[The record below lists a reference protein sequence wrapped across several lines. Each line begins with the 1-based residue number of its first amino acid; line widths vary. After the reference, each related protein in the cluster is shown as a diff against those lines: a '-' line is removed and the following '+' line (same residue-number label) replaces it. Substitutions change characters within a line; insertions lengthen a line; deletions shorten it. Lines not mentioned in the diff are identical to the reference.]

1 MAVFVGIGRTD
12 DYTDN
17 RREEMKKEK
26 KWKLLSTIKLN
37 ASNQKLLVNKDTEGN
52 DFNCEKIIITGKVV
66 SNVTSKPMCKINGA
80 IEFSGVAS
88 TYANGTRYIY
98 ETYED
103 KGFFIERDT
112 KYLTQDILESA
123 VLFDSGFFRV
133 VKGQANGIKS
143 IELYGDSTSF
153 VFKAGTELEIY
164 GF

>member
-1 MAVFVGIGRTD
+1 MAIFVGVGRTD
-12 DYTDN
+12 ECSN
-17 RREEMKKEK
+17 NKKEEK
-26 KWKLLSTIKLN
+26 KWKLLSKIKLTAN
-37 ASNQKLLVNKDTEGN
+37 NSRILIRQDAEGN
-52 DFNCEKIIITGKVV
+52 EFSCEKIIIVGKIV
-66 SNVTSKPMCKINGA
+66 SNITSKPMCKINNTM
-80 IEFSGVAS
+80 EFSGVNS
-88 TYANGTRYIY
+88 TYVSGTRYIY

-112 KYLTQDILESA
+112 KYLTQDILESS
-123 VLFDSGFFRV
+123 VLFDNGFFRV

>member
-1 MAVFVGIGRTD
+1 MAIFVGVGRTD
-12 DYTDN
+12 ECSN
-17 RREEMKKEK
+17 NKREEEK
-26 KWKLLSTIKLN
+26 KWKLLSEIKLTAN
-37 ASNQKLLVNKDTEGN
+37 NPRILIKQDTEGN
-52 DFNCEKIIITGKVV
+52 KFSCEKIIIVGKIV
-66 SNVTSKPMCKINGA
+66 SNITSKPMCKINDTM
-80 IEFSGVAS
+80 EFSGVNS
-88 TYANGTRYIY
+88 TYVSGTRYIY

-112 KYLTQDILESA
+112 KYLTQDILESS
-123 VLFDSGFFRV
+123 VLFDNGFFRV

>member
-1 MAVFVGIGRTD
+1 MAIFVGVGRTEENA
-12 DYTDN
+12 DN
-17 RREEMKKEK
+17 RRDVKEEK

-37 ASNQKLLVNKDTEGN
+37 ANNQKLLINKDAEGN
-52 DFNCEKIIITGKVV
+52 DFNCEKIIVVGKII

-80 IEFSGVAS
+80 IEFSGIGS
-88 TYANGTRYIY
+88 TYANGIRYIY

-112 KYLTQDILESA
+112 KYLNQDILENS
-123 VLFDSGFFRV
+123 VLFDNGFFRV
-133 VKGQANGIKS
+133 IKTQANGIKS

>member
-1 MAVFVGIGRTD
+1 MAIFVGVGRTD
-12 DYTDN
+12 ECSNDKK
-17 RREEMKKEK
+17 EEEK
-26 KWKLLSTIKLN
+26 KWKLLSEIKLVEN
-37 ASNQKLLVNKDTEGN
+37 NPRILINQDTEGN
-52 DFNCEKIIITGKVV
+52 KFSCEKIIIVGKIV
-66 SNVTSKPMCKINGA
+66 SNITSKPMCKINNTM
-80 IEFSGVAS
+80 EFSGVNS
-88 TYANGTRYIY
+88 TYVSGTRYIY

-112 KYLTQDILESA
+112 KYLTQDILESS
-123 VLFDSGFFRV
+123 VLFDNGFFRV

>member
-1 MAVFVGIGRTD
+1 MAIFVGVGRTD
-12 DYTDN
+12 ECSNDKK
-17 RREEMKKEK
+17 EEEK
-26 KWKLLSTIKLN
+26 KWKLLSEIKLVEN
-37 ASNQKLLVNKDTEGN
+37 NPRILINQDTEGN
-52 DFNCEKIIITGKVV
+52 KFSCEKIIIVGKIV
-66 SNVTSKPMCKINGA
+66 SNITSKPMCKINNTM
-80 IEFSGVAS
+80 EFSGVNS
-88 TYANGTRYIY
+88 TYVSGTKYIY

-112 KYLTQDILESA
+112 KYLAQDILESS
-123 VLFDSGFFRV
+123 VLFDNGFFRV

>member
-1 MAVFVGIGRTD
+1 MAIFVGVGRTD
-12 DYTDN
+12 ECSN
-17 RREEMKKEK
+17 NKKEEKEK
-26 KWKLLSTIKLN
+26 KWKLLSEIKLTTN
-37 ASNQKLLVNKDTEGN
+37 NPRILIRQDAEGN
-52 DFNCEKIIITGKVV
+52 KFSCEKIIIVGKIV
-66 SNVTSKPMCKINGA
+66 SNITSKPMCKINDTM
-80 IEFSGVAS
+80 EFSGVNS
-88 TYANGTRYIY
+88 TYVSGTRYIY

-112 KYLTQDILESA
+112 KYLTQDILESS
-123 VLFDSGFFRV
+123 VLFDNGFFRV

>member
-12 DYTDN
+12 DSTDN
-17 RREEMKKEK
+17 RREEK

-37 ASNQKLLVNKDTEGN
+37 GSSQKLLVNKDTEGN

-66 SNVTSKPMCKINGA
+66 SNVASKPMCKINGA

-112 KYLTQDILESA
+112 KYLNQNILESS
-123 VLFDSGFFRV
+123 VLFDDGFFRV
-133 VKGQANGIKS
+133 IKGQANGIKS

-153 VFKAGTELEIY
+153 VFKTGTELEIY

>member
-12 DYTDN
+12 GSTDN
-17 RREEMKKEK
+17 RREEK

-37 ASNQKLLVNKDTEGN
+37 GSSQKLLVNKDTEGK

-66 SNVTSKPMCKINGA
+66 SNVASKPMCKINSA

-112 KYLTQDILESA
+112 KYLSQNILESS
-123 VLFDSGFFRV
+123 VLFDDGFFRV
-133 VKGQANGIKS
+133 IKGQANGIKS
-143 IELYGDSTSF
+143 IELYGDSASF
-153 VFKAGTELEIY
+153 VFKTGTELEIY

>member
-12 DYTDN
+12 ECSNNKT
-17 RREEMKKEK
+17 EEIKEEK

-37 ASNQKLLVNKDTEGN
+37 ANNSKILINKDLEGN
-52 DFNCEKIIITGKVV
+52 EFSCEKIIIVGKVV
-66 SNVTSKPMCKINGA
+66 SNTTSKPMCKVNDTM
-80 IEFSGVAS
+80 EFSGVSS

-103 KGFFIERDT
+103 KGFFVERDT

-123 VLFDSGFFRV
+123 VLFDNGFFRV

-153 VFKAGTELEIY
+153 AFKSGTELEVY